1 MLPYIRIVC
10 RQVPVYGLCMMLGAA
25 LGWAL
30 CRLRAARPPSA
41 LSPGTV
47 DRCFLWIGGWALVGA
62 KMYSLVLVW
71 HSLVA
76 DLPLLAQNPTL
87 FLQKYLYGGMV
98 FYGGLL
104 GALMFGA
111 FQLSIEMS
119 GGATAV
125 VLLYTAPAWVAV
137 LSRVLF
143 HEAISRTKLLAIAIA
158 LAGVVL
164 VSLSGG
170 SHSGVFSWAGILC
183 GLASGFGYAAYF
195 PFTFYFVQKYKA
207 QTIYSYAFL
216 GSALVLLPFIFPL
229 DLGKSAEVWGLL
241 GLMSVSTNFLAYI
254 FLALS
259 LKCITQ
265 VQSAV
270 VGNIEPVLG
279 TLWVWLFFDENFRAI
294 GWGGCALIMGAVFL
308 LTLEK
313 KCRT

>member
-1 MLPYIRIVC
+1 M
-10 RQVPVYGLCMMLGAA
+10 
-25 LGWAL
+25 
-30 CRLRAARPPSA
+30 
-41 LSPGTV
+41 
-47 DRCFLWIGGWALVGA
+47 
-62 KMYSLVLVW
+62 
-71 HSLVA
+71 
-76 DLPLLAQNPTL
+76 
-87 FLQKYLYGGMV
+87 
-98 FYGGLL
+98 
-104 GALMFGA
+104 
-111 FQLSIEMS
+111 
-119 GGATAV
+119 
-125 VLLYTAPAWVAV
+125 
-137 LSRVLF
+137 
-143 HEAISRTKLLAIAIA
+143 
-158 LAGVVL
+158 
-164 VSLSGG
+164 SLSGG

>member
-1 MLPYIRIVC
+1 MPDLTSQKKLLLGFFYSALAAALWSLITPFARLLFDLEASPLETAFW
-10 RQVPVYGLCMMLGAA
+10 RSLFGGLC
-25 LGWAL
+25 
-30 CRLRAARPPSA
+30 
-41 LSPGTV
+41 
-47 DRCFLWIGGWALVGA
+47 FVG
-62 KMYSLVLVW
+62 YSLQTG
-71 HSLVA
+71 SLKVPPKDGA
-76 DLPLLAQNPTL
+76 TMLLL
-87 FLQKYLYGGMV
+87 
-98 FYGGLL
+98 GGLL

-111 FQLSIEMS
+111 FQLSIDMS

-137 LSRVLF
+137 LSRIFF
-143 HEAISRTKLLAIAIA
+143 HETISRTKFLAITIA
-158 LAGVVL
+158 LIGVVL

-170 SHSGVFSWAGILC
+170 SHSGVFSWGGILC

-216 GSALVLLPFIFPL
+216 GSALVLLPFIFPM
-229 DLGKSAEVWGLL
+229 DMGKSVEVWGLL
-241 GLMSVSTNFLAYI
+241 GLMSVTTNFLAYI

-313 KCRT
+313 GTRRSS